1 MMIPAPMLLIEL
13 LVLGLVV
20 GSFLNVVI
28 ARVPHGLSIVRPGS
42 RCPSCGHVLSWYEN
56 VPLVSWGVLR
66 ARCRSCKA
74 PISARY
80 PAVELLTGLLFLGAG
95 LVFGWSW
102 ELLRALLLVGFLV
115 PLALIDLEHWIVPVG
130 VTVLG
135 TAAGLLSA
143 LPLGRPLLRE
153 YAIGAAAGFL
163 VFWALERVSLI
174 LVVKLLR
181 PAIHALRSAVARA
194 RGQPPPEREPD
205 PTEALGAGDK
215 WIMLLVGSYLGWR
228 PLFGVLLLSAL
239 QGAVV
244 GTLLLVLQGRA
255 GSTPP
260 PPGAPATEDGW
271 EPEATAL
278 PYGPWLALA
287 ALEIVFLGPWVT
299 EAFPSPLV
307 ALITGQPWVPQ

>member
-1 MMIPAPMLLIEL
+1 VVISTTVLLAAL
-13 LVLGLVV
+13 GVLGLVV

-28 ARVPHGLSIVRPGS
+28 ARVPHGQSIIRPGS
-42 RCPSCGHVLSWYEN
+42 RCPRCGHVLSWYEN
-56 VPLVSWGVLR
+56 VPLLSWLALR

-95 LVFGWSW
+95 LAFGWSW
-102 ELLRALLLVGFLV
+102 ELLRALLLIGFLV
-115 PLALIDLEHWIVPVG
+115 PLALIDLEHWIVPIG
-130 VTVLG
+130 VTALG

-143 LPLGRPLLRE
+143 VPLGLPVLKE
-153 YAIGAAAGFL
+153 SAIGAVAGFL
-163 VFWALERVSLI
+163 VFWALERVSLV
-174 LVVKLLR
+174 LVVKVLR
-181 PAIHALRSAVARA
+181 PPMRRLRAAVARA
-194 RGQPPPEREPD
+194 RGEPPPEPEPD

-215 WIMLLVGSYLGWR
+215 WIMLLVGSFLGWR
-228 PLFGVLLLSAL
+228 PLFGVLLLSAV
-239 QGAVV
+239 QGALV
-244 GTLLLVLQGRA
+244 GTTLLLLQGRA

-287 ALEIVFLGPWVT
+287 ALEIVFLGPWLA
-299 EAFPSPLV
+299 EACPSSLV
-307 ALITGQPWVPQ
+307 ALLTGQPWVPP